1 MAADLPKITLD
12 KDFQKRRQENYQK
25 QIERERM
32 EREELQRENEEM
44 KRQLSKLATASSSS
58 SLSSNYQVNLFQ
70 NSLCTLDDVTQ

>member
-1 MAADLPKITLD
+1 LPKITLD
-12 KDFQKRRQENYQK
+12 KDFQKRRQENYLK

-32 EREELQRENEEM
+32 EKEELQRENEEM
-44 KRQLSKLATASSSS
+44 KRQLSKLATASS